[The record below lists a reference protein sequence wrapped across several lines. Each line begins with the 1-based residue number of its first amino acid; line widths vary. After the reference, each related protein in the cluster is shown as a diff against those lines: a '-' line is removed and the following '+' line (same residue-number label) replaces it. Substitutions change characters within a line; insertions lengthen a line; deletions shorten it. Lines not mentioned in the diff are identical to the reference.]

1 MNATPE
7 QVKHINASFAELKR
21 RLAEKGVVMEL
32 SKENGQALVSHLIK
46 EGTNYL
52 TATPDDLYRAFTA
65 LYPTGAIK
73 FEKGREPGP
82 LKSKAPLQGTHA
94 ATVKAQAE
102 LGNREQMAK
111 AQAEKDAEAKKEA
124 TAQKDTE
131 GAIAAFLLTRGGS
144 TRHAPTNDFK
154 SLLNQN
160 VAKFRKDGMKWQ
172 LIYPQIAEWI
182 RAKYSEWDSEGSK
195 SSTGGW

>member
-1 MNATPE
+1 MSATPE
-7 QVKHINASFAELKR
+7 QVKHINASFEELKR
-21 RLAEKGVVMEL
+21 RLASKGVVMET

-52 TATPDDLYRAFTA
+52 TATPEDLYRAFTA

-111 AQAEKDAEAKKEA
+111 VQAEKEAEAKRESV
-124 TAQKDTE
+124 AQKDVE
-131 GAIAAFLLTRGGS
+131 NAIAAFALTKGGS
-144 TRHAPTNDFK
+144 MRYAPTQEFQK
-154 SLLNQN
+154 LLKQN
-160 VAKFRKDGMKWQ
+160 VDKFRRDGMKWQ
-172 LIYPQIAEWI
+172 LIFPVVKTWIAD
-182 RAKYSEWDSEGSK
+182 KYKEWDNENEK
-195 SSTGGW
+195 SSSGGW

>member
-7 QVKHINASFAELKR
+7 QVKHINASFEELKR
-21 RLAEKGVVMEL
+21 RLASKGVVMET

-111 AQAEKDAEAKKEA
+111 AQAEKDAEAKRESA
-124 TAQKDTE
+124 AQKATE
-131 GAIAAFLLTRGGS
+131 DAIAAFALTKGGSMRYAPTQEFQKLLT
-144 TRHAPTNDFK
+144 
-154 SLLNQN
+154 QN
-160 VAKFRKDGMKWQ
+160 VDKFRRDGMKWQ
-172 LIYPQIAEWI
+172 LIFPQIKTWIAE
-182 RAKYSEWDSEGSK
+182 KYREFESQQSQ